1 MVDTSP
7 PSERRVEEGNDM
19 TVYRDDTT
27 RAERLTLIAAAVRGV
42 LSGASRAFAVW
53 LINFL
58 ADRD

>member
-1 MVDTSP
+1 
-7 PSERRVEEGNDM
+7 M

-42 LSGASRAFAVW
+42 LSGASRAFVVW

-58 ADRD
+58 AERD